1 MGASNQSNQEV
12 QSAIQSSLGATP
24 RLDLLLETNFIH
36 CLLLLPFATMVLA
49 APIRVQRNPPSKP
62 LKERDSRDTSNAQ
75 STESLDTNGFTVID
89 LRSHEIIIPKAVRDE
104 NTPSPRRTG
113 ADKDKMDLVDMSRR
127 LDPDQAGRERSDLHR
142 EEATTVDTQ
151 HGKQVNHLSGGQV
164 SDGAH
169 LQRRGARVNGSN
181 GTLTP
186 GQNRELQD
194 RNSWEQ
200 NNGRVATVGNSR
212 YTDYDETRE
221 YISSEMYPL
230 GAEQIPSHL
239 SVPAKI

>member
-49 APIRVQRNPPSKP
+49 APIR
-62 LKERDSRDTSNAQ
+62 DTSNAQ
-75 STESLDTNGFTVID
+75 STESLDTNGFTGVSGNNGGGGTVID

>member
-1 MGASNQSNQEV
+1 MK
-12 QSAIQSSLGATP
+12 L
-24 RLDLLLETNFIH
+24 FIH

-49 APIRVQRNPPSKP
+49 APIR
-62 LKERDSRDTSNAQ
+62 DTSNAQ
-75 STESLDTNGFTVID
+75 STESLDTNGFTGVSGNNGGGGTVID